1 MSNCATTRVYA
12 DAVTAADP
20 VAATAHELVAGL
32 GLRPWGQVAA
42 SVYETGRLVAVAP
55 WLTGH
60 HRRIAFLLRSQRPDG
75 AWGPPEGYALVPTL
89 SATDA
94 LLAALADGRAGTKL
108 LAPVARGLGALVGT
122 LLPTDARTLPDTPA
136 LDLIVPALVD
146 TINDRLARLEPATAA
161 RLPRPPLPLPGG
173 LNRDRLRA
181 VRSAVAAGATL
192 PPKLA
197 HFYEILD
204 AVPADAGP
212 TLTAVGA
219 SPAATAAW
227 LTVAGPAAGP
237 SAHAFLR
244 VLIRDGGGPVP
255 CPAPITVFERAWVL
269 SGLSRAGFTI
279 DPPAAVL
286 ESLTAATA
294 GQGIATGDGLPTDAD
309 TTSVSLGALARLG
322 RPADPA
328 SLWAYETADGFC
340 TWPGEDGFS
349 VTTNAHVLDAFG
361 QHLSRHPDADARYH
375 RAVDRLST
383 VLTGRQRADGAW
395 QDRWHASPY
404 YATACCVL
412 ALAEFGRGAAAA
424 EAVDRAAGWVLNS
437 QRADGSWG
445 RWNGTAEETAYAL
458 QVLLTVPTTVPR
470 VDDAVARGH
479 AYLHESAAREHPP
492 LWYGKELYCPTVI
505 VRASV
510 LAACRLAGI
519 RASSV
524 DRSVVDC
531 GYQSTKTA
539 T

>member
-1 MSNCATTRVYA
+1 MSDRATRVLA
-12 DAVTAADP
+12 DAPTAADP
-20 VAATAHELVAGL
+20 VTDAARELIAGL

-60 HRRIAFLLRSQRPDG
+60 DQRIAFLVRSQRPDG

-94 LLAALADGRAGTKL
+94 LLAALVDGRAGTEL

-122 LLPTDARTLPDTPA
+122 LLRTDARTLPDTPA

-146 TINDRLARLEPATAA
+146 TINDRLAGLERATAD
-161 RLPRPPLPLPGG
+161 RLPHPPLPLPAG

-181 VRSAVAAGATL
+181 VRSAVAAGAAL

-204 AVPADAGP
+204 AAPADAGP

-227 LTVAGPAAGP
+227 LTAAGPAAGP
-237 SAHAFLR
+237 TAYAFLR
-244 VLIRDGGGPVP
+244 ALIRDEGGPVP

-269 SGLSRAGFTI
+269 GGLSRAGI
-279 DPPAAVL
+279 PINPPNSVV
-286 ESLTAATA
+286 ETLTAATA
-294 GQGIATGDGLPTDAD
+294 GQGIATGEGLPTDAD
-309 TTSVSLGALARLG
+309 TTSVSLDALARLG
-322 RPADPA
+322 RPADPG

-375 RAVDRLST
+375 RAVDRLSV
-383 VLTGRQRADGAW
+383 VLPGHQRADGAW

-445 RWNGTAEETAYAL
+445 RWGGTAEETAYAL

-505 VRASV
+505 VRAAV
-510 LAACRLAGI
+510 LAACRLVGV
-519 RASSV
+519 RASGA

-531 GYQSTKTA
+531 GYRSTKT
-539 T
+539 TT